1 MRQTR
6 QTFVKDFSFSIYWIH
21 PANRISFNECICR
34 HAVQSRFGSKDYAAG
49 HEQQTT
55 TTYYSLFLMLKL
67 AVFLDLE
74 DQNLVP
80 SSIKNIPNH
89 SLNTHEQLSL
99 YYQAKL

>member
-6 QTFVKDFSFSIYWIH
+6 QTFVEDFSFSIYWIH

-55 TTYYSLFLMLKL
+55 TTCYSSFLMLKL

-74 DQNLVP
+74 VFDQHQTHRSKLSP
-80 SSIKNIPNH
+80 FFHQKH
-89 SLNTHEQLSL
+89 SESL
-99 YYQAKL
+99 AQHS